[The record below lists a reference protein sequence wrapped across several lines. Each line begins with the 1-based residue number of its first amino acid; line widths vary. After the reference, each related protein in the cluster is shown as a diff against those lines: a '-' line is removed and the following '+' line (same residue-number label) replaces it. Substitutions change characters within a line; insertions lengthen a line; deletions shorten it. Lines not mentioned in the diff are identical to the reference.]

1 VKCPIHEPGDV
12 LCHYPTSVEPIA
24 PSLPLDA
31 GLVAQLIDLK
41 WELAYTFVLLG
52 AVVWAIVN

>member
-1 VKCPIHEPGDV
+1 VKCPIHETGDV
-12 LCHYPTSVEPIA
+12 LCHYPTPAEPIA
-24 PSLPLDA
+24 PPLPLNT
-31 GLVAQLIDLK
+31 GLIAQLIDLK